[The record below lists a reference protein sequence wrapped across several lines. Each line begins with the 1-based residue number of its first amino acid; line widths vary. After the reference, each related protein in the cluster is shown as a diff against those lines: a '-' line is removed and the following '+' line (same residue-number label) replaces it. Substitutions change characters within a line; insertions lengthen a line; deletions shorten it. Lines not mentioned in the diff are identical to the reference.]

1 MGWKKML
8 VGEKMPDKD
17 DPKYRQRYKEEVKA
31 GRRFARTLK
40 LDVLAVKV
48 QQFANNH
55 KRLFLALVFGFI
67 LLCFGFNIYRMVMV
81 YNHQQSTQ
89 SATERQEQLMRQRR
103 KKVNNAINNAHTIL
117 PVTNRESQKNNN
129 QNIEN
134 NGRTEKD

>member
-1 MGWKKML
+1 ML
-8 VGEKMPDKD
+8 VGEEMPDKD
-17 DPKYRQRYKEEVKA
+17 DPKYRQRYEEEVNA
-31 GRRFARTLK
+31 GRKFARTLK
-40 LDVLAVKV
+40 LDVLAIKV

>member
-1 MGWKKML
+1 ML

-17 DPKYRQRYKEEVKA
+17 DPKYRQRYEEEVKA

-55 KRLFLALVFGFI
+55 KRLFLALVVGFI

>member
-1 MGWKKML
+1 ML

-17 DPKYRQRYKEEVKA
+17 DPKYRQRYEEEVKA

-67 LLCFGFNIYRMVMV
+67 LLCFGFKIYRMVMV

>member
-1 MGWKKML
+1 ML

-17 DPKYRQRYKEEVKA
+17 DPKYRQRYEEEAKA

-81 YNHQQSTQ
+81 YNPQQSTQ

>member
-1 MGWKKML
+1 ML

-17 DPKYRQRYKEEVKA
+17 DPKYRQRYEEEVKA

-48 QQFANNH
+48 QQFANTH
-55 KRLFLALVFGFI
+55 TRLFLALVFGFI

>member
-17 DPKYRQRYKEEVKA
+17 DPKYRQRYEEEVKA

-48 QQFANNH
+48 QQFANTH

>member
-17 DPKYRQRYKEEVKA
+17 DPKYRQRYEEEVKA

-40 LDVLAVKV
+40 LDMLAVKV

>member
-1 MGWKKML
+1 ML

-17 DPKYRQRYKEEVKA
+17 DPKYRQRYEEEVKA

-67 LLCFGFNIYRMVMV
+67 LLCFGFNIYRMVVV
-81 YNHQQSTQ
+81 YNRQQSTQ